1 MRGSS
6 ASWRS
11 GTAPE
16 LMQRVVVKTRIV
28 QTGAGTKG
36 KARAHMNYITRDGA
50 GEGGEQAVL
59 FGNDE
64 TPKAGFVKTVE
75 GDERHFRLIISPEF
89 APENMEELTRN
100 VMADMEIDLD
110 TQLEWKAVI
119 HKNTDHP
126 HAHVVLR
133 GVSDTGETLT
143 IPKDYLTR
151 GIRERAQERV
161 TRSIGYR
168 TELDIVESLEKE
180 IPATRI
186 TSLDHKLEAALTDER
201 TFERSAPEAL
211 SFKEPELDRIAR
223 RAETLV
229 GFGVAERDD
238 SGAIYLPKEWK
249 KEMTALSRFV
259 AMHERSYQQ
268 FPGEQRELVDLNAGK
283 GPAKTLVGEVKARG
297 LDNELFDTPF
307 VVIDGG
313 DGRIYH
319 KTMSSL
325 KGAADLHEG
334 AVVRISPGARGAFI
348 ERIGQGLSQSVGS
361 SGPNW
366 LDEYARGQ
374 QGASE
379 TPLQKRLSKA
389 VADRKLF
396 HERAGRPGLLG
407 NDSEYQK
414 WVLDGRS
421 AIVPE
426 AIREKYEDHS
436 RELFF
441 GGKTRRFEGSLDA
454 VITTPNG
461 KFGVVADHARNR
473 YVTLPLRENQLSMKG
488 QMVTLSAM
496 SGQGQNRVIMQT
508 LSRSL

>member
-1 MRGSS
+1 
-6 ASWRS
+6 
-11 GTAPE
+11 
-16 LMQRVVVKTRIV
+16 
-28 QTGAGTKG
+28 
-36 KARAHMNYITRDGA
+36 
-50 GEGGEQAVL
+50 
-59 FGNDE
+59 
-64 TPKAGFVKTVE
+64 
-75 GDERHFRLIISPEF
+75 
-89 APENMEELTRN
+89 
-100 VMADMEIDLD
+100 
-110 TQLEWKAVI
+110 
-119 HKNTDHP
+119 
-126 HAHVVLR
+126 
-133 GVSDTGETLT
+133 
-143 IPKDYLTR
+143 
-151 GIRERAQERV
+151 
-161 TRSIGYR
+161 
-168 TELDIVESLEKE
+168 
-180 IPATRI
+180 
-186 TSLDHKLEAALTDER
+186 
-201 TFERSAPEAL
+201 
-211 SFKEPELDRIAR
+211 
-223 RAETLV
+223 
-229 GFGVAERDD
+229 
-238 SGAIYLPKEWK
+238 KEWK